1 MNKEL
6 KDTINALTDSYEI
19 EIRYLDEAIQRV
31 RDLHQPGAVNPS
43 FLKPRQ
49 NYCRECGAS
58 NPCPTIKALSGEND
72 KHDCDFILDLDGQ
85 VTCSLCGCRDD
96 Y

>member
-6 KDTINALTDSYEI
+6 KDTINALTDSYEL

-31 RDLHQPGAVNPS
+31 RDLHQPRVMSA
-43 FLKPRQ
+43 Q
-49 NYCRECGAS
+49 YCRECGAF
-58 NPCPTIKALSGEND
+58 NPCPTTRALGGENN
-72 KHDCDFILDLDGQ
+72 KHNCDFILDLDGQ
-85 VTCSLCGCRDD
+85 VTCTLCGCRDD